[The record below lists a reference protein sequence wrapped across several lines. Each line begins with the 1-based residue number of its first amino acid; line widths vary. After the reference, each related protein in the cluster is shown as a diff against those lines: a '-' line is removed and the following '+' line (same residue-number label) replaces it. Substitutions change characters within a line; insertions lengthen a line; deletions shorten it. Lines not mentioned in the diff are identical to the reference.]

1 MKFIG
6 TLCVLFALGW
16 AFITLTK
23 GNTQPPVNEKLIAQ
37 FAKQRLIKKD
47 EWSYG
52 QVVDGVQV
60 YTARK
65 EYPAFDSLWGL
76 GVDDARVTVL
86 TYGRNPEFEP
96 VLAMG
101 QCENLAIAVFDS
113 DSKPIKDAVSAIF
126 TAAETY
132 KKKVK
137 VQATGDIGDL
147 PFRVTVQNIDSVL
160 TFPAILTS
168 ATTHPLFE

>member
-1 MKFIG
+1 
-6 TLCVLFALGW
+6 L
-16 AFITLTK
+16 
-23 GNTQPPVNEKLIAQ
+23 
-37 FAKQRLIKKD
+37 
-47 EWSYG
+47 
-52 QVVDGVQV
+52 
-60 YTARK
+60 
-65 EYPAFDSLWGL
+65 GL

-126 TAAETY
+126 TTAAETY

-137 VQATGDIGDL
+137 KYRKPVILETSLQGDRSEYRLRINFFL
-147 PFRVTVQNIDSVL
+147 RY
-160 TFPAILTS
+160 
-168 ATTHPLFE
+168 